1 MIGYLEGK
9 LMKKEQDRILLL
21 VNQVGYE
28 VLVPVVVMER
38 LADKT
43 PGETISLYIYYHQTE
58 RQPKPVLIGFTLEA
72 EKAFFQYFLSVEAIG
87 PLKAVKAMTIPIGDI
102 AHAIESGDAKTL
114 KRLGGIG
121 DRTAHKIIAS
131 LQGKMNKFALIRR
144 EKGGVPLRP
153 EDDFTQAVMDV
164 LVNQLGHR
172 TADARQMI
180 SSAMHRN
187 AAIAS
192 AEQLFD
198 EIYHGERQ

>member
-1 MIGYLEGK
+1 
-9 LMKKEQDRILLL
+9 MKKEQDRILLL

-38 LADKT
+38 LAGKT
-43 PGETISLYIYYHQTE
+43 PGETVALYIYYHQTE

-72 EKAFFQYFLSVEAIG
+72 EKAFFQSFLSVEAIG
-87 PLKAVKAMTIPIGDI
+87 PLKAVKAMNIPIGDI

-114 KRLGGIG
+114 KGLSGIG

-131 LQGKMNKFALIRR
+131 LQGKMNKFALIHH
-144 EKGGVPLRP
+144 EKGGASLRL
-153 EDDFTQAVMDV
+153 EEDFTQAVMDV
-164 LVNQLGHR
+164 LVTQLGHR

-180 SSAMHRN
+180 TSAMSRN

-198 EIYHGERQ
+198 EIYQAERP